1 MIDEQKIEMKLSRE
15 KMNKKLAE
23 PWERRKAILKQMDRP
38 GEKVKTKKRLYA
50 KLNPIFYLY
59 F

>member
-38 GEKVKTKKRLYA
+38 GEKVKTKKPPFMP
-50 KLNPIFYLY
+50 N
-59 F
+59 